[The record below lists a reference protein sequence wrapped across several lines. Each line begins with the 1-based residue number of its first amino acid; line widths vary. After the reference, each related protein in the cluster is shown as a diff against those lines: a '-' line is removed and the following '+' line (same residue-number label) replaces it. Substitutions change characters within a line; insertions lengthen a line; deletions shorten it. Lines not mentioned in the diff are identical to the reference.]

1 MSLSKGHL
9 AMVGL
14 ASFDVWKALLDF
26 STQVLLV
33 QILVCEFAYE
43 LVTLDY
49 FCMRSKCAVKVILVS
64 RASTAQE

>member
-9 AMVGL
+9 AMIRL
-14 ASFDVWKALLDF
+14 ASFDFWKALLDF

-43 LVTLDY
+43 LVTLDF
-49 FCMRSKCAVKVILVS
+49 FCMRTRYAVKVVLVS
-64 RASTAQE
+64 RASPAQE

>member
-1 MSLSKGHL
+1 
-9 AMVGL
+9 MVRL
-14 ASFDVWKALLDF
+14 ASFDVWKALLDI

-49 FCMRSKCAVKVILVS
+49 FCIRSKHAVKVILVS

>member
-1 MSLSKGHL
+1 MSKGHL
-9 AMVGL
+9 AMVRL

-49 FCMRSKCAVKVILVS
+49 FCMRSKYAVKVILVS
-64 RASTAQE
+64 RAGQF